1 MLLAVCAGSAAAQ
14 LSLSTVVDLATKNDP
29 RVKMA
34 QADLSKAKAAL
45 AQARDAYIPTA
56 SISGGYGTS
65 VGVPLGVPTVFSFS
79 SQSLAFNFS
88 QQDYVR
94 AATAGVKSAEL
105 ALQNARDEAAE
116 DASSNYLAL
125 DNAQHRLAAMQ
136 EEYAAATKLA
146 TIVQQRLDA
155 GQDTRT
161 ELLKARRTAAQI
173 QLVQLRTEDEIAT
186 VNDHLTR
193 LIGLQGTT
201 FATVPNSIPDMTLK
215 DDGTL
220 AQVMSPGVRSAYAAA
235 KSKQQTAFGDAR
247 YRFRPQVS
255 FGLNFS
261 YIDTSHTNYLDYYPG
276 FKDKSRDAASVG
288 IQMSIP
294 LYDRS
299 HEAKAHEAAAD
310 AAHAFAEAEQ
320 TCATNSSKAASNS
333 AVPPKS

>member
-1 MLLAVCAGSAAAQ
+1 
-14 LSLSTVVDLATKNDP
+14 
-29 RVKMA
+29 
-34 QADLSKAKAAL
+34 
-45 AQARDAYIPTA
+45 
-56 SISGGYGTS
+56 
-65 VGVPLGVPTVFSFS
+65 
-79 SQSLAFNFS
+79 
-88 QQDYVR
+88 
-94 AATAGVKSAEL
+94 
-105 ALQNARDEAAE
+105 
-116 DASSNYLAL
+116 
-125 DNAQHRLAAMQ
+125 MQ

-310 AAHAFAEAEQ
+310 AAHAFAEADNLRNQFLEGRFKLSRSAKELNARSAVSELDFELAQEQ
-320 TCATNSSKAASNS
+320 LKTVQIQLNAASGDPN
-333 AVPPKS
+333 AAQLTPKDEQNARLQERQRYVDLLDAQLELAKAQLQLMRQNGTLDDWLKQASTTLTKP